1 MAFVHGLNTAEPL
14 NMWMDK
20 HVPMQW
26 KTFFVF
32 RLVCPIRNHQII
44 KFHWLI
50 IIFLNENGDL
60 GAPFTNTKAKRLAS
74 WNFLKWNSGTP
85 TKRHQGSTME
95 KKIGTKL
102 ALAGEPKGKNLV
114 GGWPTP
120 LRNISQLGWWHPQYV
135 EKNVPNHQPERFFSN
150 QQGSKS

>member
-1 MAFVHGLNTAEPL
+1 
-14 NMWMDK
+14 
-20 HVPMQW
+20 MQW

-60 GAPFTNTKAKRLAS
+60 GRPIYKYQGQALGLL
-74 WNFLKWNSGTP
+74 NFLKWNSGTP

-102 ALAGEPKGKNLV
+102 ALAGEPKGKHLV
-114 GGWPTP
+114 GG
-120 LRNISQLGWWHPQYV
+120 
-135 EKNVPNHQPERFFSN
+135 
-150 QQGSKS
+150 